1 MNTELK
7 YLKSNFHTEQM
18 LALLTNILNIPKYTW
33 LFFAYLMVSSMFVQK
48 TDDWFNMSFLNNV

>member
-18 LALLTNILNIPKYTW
+18 LALLKNILNTPKYTW